1 MKNDIKMKTTPLDDI
16 LKKEMVD
23 PNFLGTY
30 SKELKRLRR
39 NRKIKANIKDGL
51 VVILGLA
58 ALGLVLTL
66 LIVGLTAPMQ

>member
-1 MKNDIKMKTTPLDDI
+1 MKNDIKMKTIPLDDI